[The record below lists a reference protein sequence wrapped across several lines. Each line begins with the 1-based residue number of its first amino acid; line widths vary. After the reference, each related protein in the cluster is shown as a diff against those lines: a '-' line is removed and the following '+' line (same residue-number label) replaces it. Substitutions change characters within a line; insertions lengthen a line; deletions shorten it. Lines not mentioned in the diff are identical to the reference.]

1 MGIVSANLHCPFYL
15 VLPCLMWPWG
25 VSLTMWNKTMQTS
38 DWYFKDLDMFFS
50 QPLLCYDVVLFCVP
64 NNVKQCNLHWYFKEL
79 NVPPLQHCN
88 VMILSCL
95 VSLTMQKKA
104 NLDFKDIN
112 IFLPTLGFFKE
123 LNAPTISCYVMMLPS
138 LSLVSLT
145 WLHVSLPYT
154 LTMPELALWQ
164 NIEQQMIIM
173 KISIIISTYIMI
185 LFNSLEIWPIWPR
198 QNFSRKKPNS

>member
-1 MGIVSANLHCPFYL
+1 
-15 VLPCLMWPWG
+15 
-25 VSLTMWNKTMQTS
+25 
-38 DWYFKDLDMFFS
+38 MF
-50 QPLLCYDVVLFCVP
+50 QPLRHCY
-64 NNVKQCNLHWYFKEL
+64 
-79 NVPPLQHCN
+79 
-88 VMILSCL
+88 VMMLSCL

-104 NLDFKDIN
+104 NFRFQGHKYVL
-112 IFLPTLGFFKE
+112 LPTSGFLKE
-123 LNAPTISCYVMMLPS
+123 LNVPTISCYVMMLPS

-185 LFNSLEIWPIWPR
+185 
-198 QNFSRKKPNS
+198 